1 MKANIGKQT
10 LTPSRVLSTQH
21 PPITGSMSVKEDNG
35 VIADGQ
41 IVAKDADGEVVPHAI
56 VENVAMAGTIDGANK
71 AFTATI
77 GPCLRGSIAIA
88 NNNASAQALA
98 DDGNGNLVGAGS
110 GTVNYKTGAI
120 SAAFTTAPAAG
131 KTVLLGYRTQ
141 PVGVNLQECD
151 TSEDDTALVVRH
163 GAVNRDLLLTGAV
176 AADAVDVAALEAIG
190 TFAV

>member
-1 MKANIGKQT
+1 MRANIGTQY
-10 LTPSRVLSTQH
+10 LTPSRILSTRH
-21 PPITGSMSVKEDNG
+21 PPITDAMSVKEDNG

-41 IVAKDADGEVVPHAI
+41 IVAKNADGEVIPHA
-56 VENVAMAGTIDGANK
+56 VVSGLAMTGTIDGANK
-71 AFTATI
+71 AFAASV

-141 PVGVNLQECD
+141 PVGVNVEECD
-151 TSEDDTALVVRH
+151 TAEDDTAKVIEH
-163 GAVNRDLLLTGAV
+163 GAVNRDLLLTGSA
-176 AADAVDVAALEAIG
+176 AADDVDVAALKAIG
-190 TFAV
+190 IYAA